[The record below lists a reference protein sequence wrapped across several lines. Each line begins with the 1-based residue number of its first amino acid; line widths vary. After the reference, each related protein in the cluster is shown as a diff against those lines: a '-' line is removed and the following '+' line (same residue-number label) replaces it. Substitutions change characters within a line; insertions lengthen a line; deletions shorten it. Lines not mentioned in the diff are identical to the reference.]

1 MRRLLAFVAASA
13 VAAAGVAACSN
24 GDDEPVT
31 AESRPERTTT
41 TTTAP
46 PPPPPPVAPLTGLP
60 DVSGLSLTRP
70 ALTVKVENS
79 PQARPQAGL
88 ELADV
93 VYEEVVEG
101 GITRFVVMYNSSV
114 PEVVGPIRSVRDMDP
129 NIVWPLGGVFAF
141 SGGAPGPVAH
151 ISDAPVTLV
160 DEGATGT
167 AMYRDRGR
175 AAPHNLFGYGQ
186 PLFERGGVPV
196 PPPPLFAYLA
206 DGETWAAP
214 APVQSFR
221 VGFSAGYDPTWTW
234 DPATGTWKRSYGST
248 PFMTASGTQ
257 VGAVNVVAQF
267 IDYRGYSD
275 GVTVGEGDV
284 WVFSGGLVTRG
295 RWIRPGPEQPAAFVD
310 EVGNPIKLVPGPTW
324 VELLPT
330 GSFVDLVAPPLP
342 PPPPPTEVPVT
353 EAPTTTTEKRKKKNQ
368 DGDD

>member
-1 MRRLLAFVAASA
+1 MKRRSLALVTAAAFA
-13 VAAAGVAACSN
+13 VAGAAACS
-24 GDDEPVT
+24 GDDKEEVKKKAKPEP
-31 AESRPERTTT
+31 TTT
-41 TTTAP
+41 TTTP
-46 PPPPPPVAPLTGLP
+46 PPPAAPLTGQP
-60 DVSGLSLTRP
+60 DIGGGLTRP
-70 ALTVKVENS
+70 ALSVKIENA
-79 PQARPQAGL
+79 PQSRPQAGL
-88 ELADV
+88 EQADV

-101 GITRFVVMYNSSV
+101 GITRFVVIYNSQV
-114 PEVVGPIRSVRDMDP
+114 PNTVGPIRSVRDMDP
-129 NIVWPLGGVFAF
+129 NIVWPVGGVFAY

-151 ISDAPVTLV
+151 ISDAPVNLV
-160 DEGATGT
+160 DESATGT

-206 DGETWAAP
+206 AGETWAAP

-275 GVTVGEGDV
+275 GKTVGGGDV
-284 WVFSGGLVTRG
+284 MVFSGGHLVRG
-295 RWIRPGPEQPAAFVD
+295 KWLRPGPENPAAFLD
-310 EVGNPIKLVPGPTW
+310 MAGNVIKLTPGQTW
-324 VELLPT
+324 VELLPV
-330 GSFVDLVAPPLP
+330 GAAVDVVAAPPP
-342 PPPPPTEVPVT
+342 PAPPPTE
-353 EAPTTTTEKRKKKNQ
+353 ATTTTKAKKKKQ
-368 DGDD
+368 ADDE